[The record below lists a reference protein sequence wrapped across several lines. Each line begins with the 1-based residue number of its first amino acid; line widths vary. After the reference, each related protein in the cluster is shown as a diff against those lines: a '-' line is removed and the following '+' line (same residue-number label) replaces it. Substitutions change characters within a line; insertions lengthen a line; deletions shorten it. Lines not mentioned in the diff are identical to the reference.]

1 MSFSWKTA
9 RNIMRKDQGISS
21 DVQRLEEFISL
32 VFLRIYDAL
41 EEEWEDEADNDGEEF
56 NSVFTEEKY
65 KWRNWALPDE
75 NGKTLTGEEL
85 LTLVDEL
92 FKYCKKVNVEGLEPR
107 QRIIRK
113 VFTDLNQYMK
123 DGTNLRELIDVVNNL
138 NYHDAKQ
145 RNLFGQM
152 YEEMLKL
159 LQDAGSAGEF
169 YTPRA
174 VTKFIVEM
182 LNPRVGETFGDFAC
196 GTGGFLTAAID
207 FFHEQ
212 KNVSNDDVKKINNSI
227 FGFEYKPFP
236 YLLCNTNLLLHGID
250 TPQIEYGSAFCK
262 PINDFDE
269 SEKVD
274 VIAMNPPYGGVTTA
288 AELTNFPKQYKTSE
302 TSVLF
307 IAYIAKRLK
316 QNGRAGVIISDG
328 FLSGNDTACVE
339 VKKLLIEQMNLH
351 TIIRLPSNV
360 FAPYTNITTNIL
372 FFDNQKPTEDLWVYR
387 MDMPED
393 LKHFSKTKPI
403 TDDHMGIVKNWWDNR
418 CEIFEEGNEKARCF
432 KKSQIVAKGYDLDL
446 CKYPKI
452 KEEILS
458 IKDTILNYK
467 KHSEV
472 ADGNINTTLAKISE
486 ILGID
491 L

>member
-1 MSFSWKTA
+1 
-9 RNIMRKDQGISS
+9 MRKDQGISS
-21 DVQRLEEFISL
+21 DVQRLEELISL

-41 EEEWEDEADNDGEEF
+41 EEEWEDEAENDGREF
-56 NSVFTEEKY
+56 SSVFIEEKF
-65 KWRNWALPDE
+65 KWRNWAVPDA
-75 NGKTLTGEEL
+75 NGKTLTGDGL
-85 LTLVDEL
+85 LSLVDEL
-92 FKYCKKVNVEGLEPR
+92 FKYLKKVNVEGLEPR

-123 DGTNLRELIDVVNNL
+123 DGTNLRELVDVVNEL

-159 LQDAGSAGEF
+159 LQGAGSAGEF

-207 FFHEQ
+207 YFHEQ
-212 KNVSNDDVKKINNSI
+212 KNASNEDVKKISNSI
-227 FGFEYKPFP
+227 YGFEYKPFP
-236 YLLCNTNLLLHGID
+236 YLLCNTNLLVHGID

-269 SEKVD
+269 KDKVD

-288 AELTNFPKQYKTSE
+288 TELANFPAQFRTSE
-302 TSVLF
+302 TAVLF
-307 IAYIAKRLK
+307 IAYIARRLK
-316 QNGRAGVIISDG
+316 QNGRAAVIIPDG
-328 FLSGNDTACVE
+328 FLFGNDSASVA
-339 VKKLLIEQMNLH
+339 VKKVLLEEMNLH
-351 TIIRLPSNV
+351 TIIRLPSSV
-360 FAPYTNITTNIL
+360 FAPYTSITTNIL
-372 FFDNQKPTEDLWVYR
+372 FFDNKKPAEDLWVYR

-403 TDDHMGIVKNWWDNR
+403 TDAHMAAVKLWWNNR
-418 CEIFEEGNEKARCF
+418 TEIAEEGNEKARRF
-432 KKSQIVAKGYDLDL
+432 KKSEIAAAGYNLDL
-446 CKYPKI
+446 CGYPHEE
-452 KEEILS
+452 EEILS
-458 IKDTILNYK
+458 IAETIQNYK
-467 KHSEV
+467 KHSEA
-472 ADGNINTTLAKISE
+472 ADERISSTLAKITE
-486 ILGID
+486 ILGIE